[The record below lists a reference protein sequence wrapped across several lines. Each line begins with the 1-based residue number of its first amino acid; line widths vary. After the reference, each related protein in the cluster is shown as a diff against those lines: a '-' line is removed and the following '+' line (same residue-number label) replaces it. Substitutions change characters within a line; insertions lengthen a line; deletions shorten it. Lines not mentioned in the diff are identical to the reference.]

1 MDNYF
6 LGGSTGVRQPT
17 QVPSTAAAS
26 PRLPNQPGQA
36 IPAGQSPFPSSGQKP
51 GNREG
56 NQRIPY
62 ARFQFT
68 WPDDT
73 ARPREMQTG
82 DVVFVHKTSQAMGH
96 GHGRNVKATGLP
108 QLNRMLAKH
117 GVLDF
122 ADAATRQRVKEARVA
137 HYEALR
143 KAAEY
148 DKRPDLVAK
157 YTREL
162 ESAEKLEPTAAVAP
176 EPTAAT
182 FEKGVDWAAVKTL
195 TEWTLDGVL
204 ISVDDEVDIVRAV
217 EEPRWAHDHGILLNV
232 AVAGPTPMRNTVWEA
247 ENSREPHE
255 YDTQHVDNN
264 IPVLDNVFVGL
275 FFKRIFEKDVLK
287 TQRFSFEYKLF
298 SGRKLHS
305 KRNLA
310 DGPTEINFE
319 ELAGAWRVGTVMDTR
334 LTKTVERMM
343 TVNVCAEW
351 LTTFEDKLEKKYG
364 DPDVDEKKQAEA
376 ALERLQRETV
386 LGRERYANSD
396 FLTTT
401 LANAESLL

>member
-122 ADAATRQRVKEARVA
+122 SDAATKQRVREVRVA

-143 KAAEY
+143 KAAEFDGY
-148 DKRPDLVAK
+148 DKEAAEYRQQRQLAK
-157 YTREL
+157 TIPL
-162 ESAEKLEPTAAVAP
+162 TAKDFDK
-176 EPTAAT
+176 TI
-182 FEKGVDWAAVKTL
+182 DWAAVKTL

-204 ISVDDEVDIVRAV
+204 ISVDDEVEVVRAV

-275 FFKRIFEKDVLK
+275 FANRVIENFNLTQKIEFK
-287 TQRFSFEYKLF
+287 YKLF
-298 SGRKLHS
+298 SGRKLYI

-310 DGPTEINFE
+310 DGPTQINFE
-319 ELAGAWRVGTVMDTR
+319 QLAGAWRVGTVMDTR

-343 TVNVCAEW
+343 TINVCAEW
-351 LTTFEDKLEKKYG
+351 WTKAKLTAKYEDPYVEA
-364 DPDVDEKKQAEA
+364 DKQAD
-376 ALERLQRETV
+376 LERQQREDALLALRGVQPV
-386 LGRERYANSD
+386 LQEERESIPGLR
-396 FLTTT
+396 TTT
-401 LANAESLL
+401 LANAELLL

>member
-122 ADAATRQRVKEARVA
+122 SDAATVGRVREARVA

-157 YTREL
+157 YKQQR
-162 ESAEKLEPTAAVAP
+162 ESAKTIPLAADDFDK
-176 EPTAAT
+176 TI
-182 FEKGVDWAAVKTL
+182 DWAAVKTL

-204 ISVDDEVDIVRAV
+204 ISVDDEVEVVRAV

-275 FFKRIFEKDVLK
+275 FANRVIENENETQKIEFK
-287 TQRFSFEYKLF
+287 YKLF
-298 SGRKLHS
+298 SGRKLYI

-310 DGPTEINFE
+310 DGPTEIDFE
-319 ELAGAWRVGTVMDTR
+319 QLAGAWRVGTAMDTR

-343 TVNVCAEW
+343 TINVCAEW
-351 LTTFEDKLEKKYG
+351 LTNFENKLEKKYG
-364 DPDVDEKKQAEA
+364 DPGVEAEEAEA
-376 ALERLQRETV
+376 E
-386 LGRERYANSD
+386 
-396 FLTTT
+396 
-401 LANAESLL
+401 AEADAQEEAEELLL

>member
-108 QLNRMLAKH
+108 QLNRMLAKY
-117 GVLDF
+117 GTLDF
-122 ADAATRQRVKEARVA
+122 ADPAVAARVSEVRVA
-137 HYEALR
+137 HWEALR

-148 DKRPDLVAK
+148 DGKDTLAAEYKQQRQAAK
-157 YTREL
+157 
-162 ESAEKLEPTAAVAP
+162 AIKPTA
-176 EPTAAT
+176 EN
-182 FEKGVDWAAVKTL
+182 FEKAVDWAAVKTL

-204 ISVDDEVDIVRAV
+204 ISVDDEVEIVRAV

-247 ENSREPHE
+247 ENSREQHE

-264 IPVLDNVFVGL
+264 IPALDNVFVGL
-275 FFKRIFEKDVLK
+275 FAKRVIEDKNE
-287 TQRFSFEYKLF
+287 TQKIAFEYKLF
-298 SGRKLHS
+298 SGRKLYI

-310 DGPTEINFE
+310 DGPTEIDFE
-319 ELAGAWRVGTVMDTR
+319 QLAGAWRVGTVMDTR

-351 LTTFEDKLEKKYG
+351 WTKAKLTVKYE
-364 DPDVDEKKQAEA
+364 DPDTEAEKQAD
-376 ALERLQRETV
+376 LERERLEDALLASRGFQPELQA
-386 LGRERYANSD
+386 ERD
-396 FLTTT
+396 RIPGLRTTT
-401 LANAESLL
+401 LANAELLL